1 MLNRRHLRIKALQNI
16 FAWQMTDKRDLES
29 SKKALMKSIDD
40 VYEMYVRMLALLSE
54 ITEYTAIDAIERS
67 NKHFP
72 TADDLNPNQKL
83 LHNKFIGLLQKNPD
97 FQSKVNKYQINWHAD
112 PEFIKTIYNKLKATP
127 EYIAYLA
134 ADDNEGLEESKEIIK
149 FIFRKI
155 ILKNQGVIQD
165 FEDKFINWSVD
176 KEVMQGMVAK
186 TLKNFTSEDPF
197 VNKLTPIS
205 PDWTEDS
212 KFVQDLFVHTLKNNT
227 KYQELIAERT
237 KNWESERIALMDTI
251 LMKMAICEMLNF
263 PSIPVKVTINEYL
276 DLSKDYSTPKSN
288 SFINGILDKILGDL
302 KRTDSIKK
310 IGRGLIE
317 E

>member
-1 MLNRRHLRIKALQNI
+1 
-16 FAWQMTDKRDLES
+16 MTDKRDLPLS
-29 SKKALMKSIDD
+29 RKALMKSIDD
-40 VYEMYVRMLALLSE
+40 VYEMYIRMLALLSE
-54 ITEYTAIDAIERS
+54 ITEYTEIDAIERA

-72 TADDLNPNQKL
+72 TAEDLNPNKKL
-83 LHNKFIGLLQKNPD
+83 LHNNFIVLLQKNPE
-97 FQSKVNKYQINWHAD
+97 FQAAVNKYQVNWNAD
-112 PEFIKTIYNKLKATP
+112 PEFIKTVYNKLKSAP
-127 EYIAYLA
+127 EYTAYLN
-134 ADDNEGLEESKEIIK
+134 DDKEGLEESKEIIK

-155 ILKNQGVIQD
+155 ILKSQNIIQA

-186 TLKNFTSEDPF
+186 TIKNFVNEDPF
-197 VNKLTPIS
+197 KNKLTPIS
-205 PDWTEDS
+205 ADWKEDA
-212 KFVQDLFVHTLKNNT
+212 KFVEDLFVHTLKNDS
-227 KYQELIAERT
+227 KYQEMIADRT

-251 LMKMAICEMLNF
+251 LMKMAICELLNF

-302 KRTDSIKK
+302 KRTNSIHK

>member
-16 FAWQMTDKRDLES
+16 FAWQMTDKRDLAS
-29 SKKALMKSIDD
+29 SKKALMQSIDS
-40 VYEMYVRMLALLSE
+40 VYEMYIWMLSLLVE
-54 ITEYTAIDAIERS
+54 VTEYTSTDATERS
-67 NKHFP
+67 NKHLP
-72 TADDLNPNQKL
+72 TAEDLNPNMKL
-83 LHNKFIGLLQKNPD
+83 LHNKFAVTLKENPAFID
-97 FQSKVNKYQINWHAD
+97 MVNKYQINWLSD
-112 PEFIKTIYNKLKATP
+112 PEFVKGIFNTLKTTP
-127 EYIAYLA
+127 EYLAYLA
-134 ADDNEGLEESKEIIK
+134 DEDNSLEESKTIIK
-149 FIFRKI
+149 YIFRKI
-155 ILKNQGVIQD
+155 ILKSHNIIQA

-186 TLKNFTSEDPF
+186 TLKNFTSEDPRK
-197 VNKLTPIS
+197 NKLTPIS
-205 PDWTEDS
+205 QDWDEDK
-212 KFVQDLFVHTLKNNT
+212 KFVEDLFVYTLKNN
-227 KYQELIAERT
+227 KEYQDLIAERT

-251 LMKMAICEMLNF
+251 LMKMAICELLNF

-302 KRTDSIKK
+302 KRTDSIHK

>member
-1 MLNRRHLRIKALQNI
+1 
-16 FAWQMTDKRDLES
+16 
-29 SKKALMKSIDD
+29 MKSIDD
-40 VYEMYVRMLALLSE
+40 VYEMYIRMLALLSE
-54 ITEYTAIDAIERS
+54 ITEYTAIDAIDRA

-72 TADDLNPNQKL
+72 TEEDLNPNQKL
-83 LHNKFIGLLQKNPD
+83 LHNAFIVTLQKNPE
-97 FQSKVNKYQINWHAD
+97 FQAAVNKYQVNWHAD
-112 PEFIKTIYNKLKATP
+112 PDFIKTIYNKLKSTT
-127 EYIAYLA
+127 EYQTYLTTEG
-134 ADDNEGLEESKEIIK
+134 NEGLEASKEIIK
-149 FIFRKI
+149 YIFRKI
-155 ILKNQGVIQD
+155 ILKNQNIIQA

-186 TLKNFTSEDPF
+186 TIKNFTSEDPF
-197 VNKLTPIS
+197 ANKLTPIS
-205 PDWTEDS
+205 ADWKEDS
-212 KFVQDLFVHTLKNNT
+212 KFVQDLYVQTLKNDD
-227 KYQELIAERT
+227 KYQEMIAERT

-251 LMKMAICEMLNF
+251 LMKMAICELMNF

-302 KRTDSIKK
+302 KRTNSIKK

>member
-16 FAWQMTDKRDLES
+16 YAWQMSDKKDLVS
-29 SKKALMKSIDD
+29 SKKNLMTSIDN
-40 VYEMYVRMLALLSE
+40 VYEMYIRMLALLSE
-54 ITEYTAIDAIERS
+54 ITEYTAVDAIERS

-72 TADDLNPNQKL
+72 TAEDLNPNQKL
-83 LHNKFIGLLQKNPD
+83 LHNKFIVTLQKNPD
-97 FQSKVNKYQINWHAD
+97 FQAAVNKYQVNWNSEPD
-112 PEFIKTIYNKLKATP
+112 FLKTIYNKLKSTP
-127 EYIAYLA
+127 EYAAYLA
-134 ADDNEGLEESKEIIK
+134 DPDESLESSKEIIK

-155 ILKNQGVIQD
+155 ILKSLNIIQA

-186 TLKNFTSEDPF
+186 TIKNFTSEDPF
-197 VNKLTPIS
+197 KNMLTPIS
-205 PDWTEDS
+205 ADWEEDS
-212 KFVQDLFVHTLKNNT
+212 KFVQDLFAYTLRNNEA
-227 KYQELIAERT
+227 YQKMIAERT

-251 LMKMAICEMLNF
+251 LMKMAICELLNF

-302 KRTDSIKK
+302 KRTDSIHK

>member
-1 MLNRRHLRIKALQNI
+1 
-16 FAWQMTDKRDLES
+16 
-29 SKKALMKSIDD
+29 MKSIDD
-40 VYEMYVRMLALLSE
+40 VYEMYIRMLALLSE
-54 ITEYTAIDAIERS
+54 ITEYTEIDAIERA

-72 TADDLNPNQKL
+72 TAEDLNPNKKL
-83 LHNKFIGLLQKNPD
+83 LHNNFIVLLQKNPE
-97 FQSKVNKYQINWHAD
+97 FQAAVNKYQVNWNAD
-112 PEFIKTIYNKLKATP
+112 PEFIKTVYNKLKSAP
-127 EYIAYLA
+127 EYTAYLN
-134 ADDNEGLEESKEIIK
+134 DDKEGLEESKEIIK

-155 ILKNQGVIQD
+155 ILKSQNIIQA

-186 TLKNFTSEDPF
+186 TIKNFVNEDPF
-197 VNKLTPIS
+197 KNKLTPIS
-205 PDWTEDS
+205 ADWKEDA
-212 KFVQDLFVHTLKNNT
+212 KFVEDLFVHTLKNDS
-227 KYQELIAERT
+227 KYQEMIADRT

-251 LMKMAICEMLNF
+251 LMKMAICELLNF

-302 KRTDSIKK
+302 KRTNSIHK

>member
-16 FAWQMTDKRDLES
+16 FAWHMTDKRDLTS
-29 SKKALMKSIDD
+29 AKKALMVSIDN
-40 VYEMYVRMLALLSE
+40 VYEMYIWMLSLLVE
-54 ITEYTAIDAIERS
+54 VTEYTGVDAEERA
-67 NKHFP
+67 NKHLP
-72 TADDLNPNQKL
+72 TAEDLNPNLKL
-83 LHNKFIGLLQKNPD
+83 LHNKFAVVLKANPE
-97 FQSKVNKYQINWHAD
+97 FVSAIHKYKMNWMAD
-112 PEFIKTIYNKLKATP
+112 PEFVRTIFNTLKVTP
-127 EYIAYLA
+127 EYLAYLA
-134 ADDNEGLEESKEIIK
+134 DENNSLEESKTIIK

-155 ILKNQGVIQD
+155 ILKSHSIIQA

-186 TLKNFTSEDPF
+186 TIKNFISEDPAA
-197 VNKLTPIS
+197 NKLTPIS
-205 PDWTEDS
+205 QDWTEDS
-212 KFVQDLFVHTLKNNT
+212 KFVEDLFLYTLKNDKEYHT
-227 KYQELIAERT
+227 YIAERT

-251 LMKMAICEMLNF
+251 LMKMAICELLNF

-288 SFINGILDKILGDL
+288 SFINGILDKIMGDL
-302 KRTDSIKK
+302 KRNNNIKK

>member
-16 FAWQMTDKRDLES
+16 FAWHMTDKKDLIS
-29 SKKALMKSIDD
+29 SKKSLMKSIDD
-40 VYEMYVRMLALLSE
+40 VYEMYIRMLALLSE
-54 ITEYTAIDAIERS
+54 ITEYTAIDAIERA

-72 TADDLNPNQKL
+72 TAEDLNPNQKL
-83 LHNKFIGLLQKNPD
+83 LNNKFIVLLQKNPE
-97 FQSKVNKYQINWHAD
+97 FKSAVNKYQVNWNAD
-112 PEFIKTIYNKLKATP
+112 PEFLKTIYNKLKSSP

-134 ADDNEGLEESKEIIK
+134 NPDDGLEESKEIIK

-155 ILKNQGVIQD
+155 ILKSLNIIQA

-186 TLKNFTSEDPF
+186 TLKNFTSDDPF
-197 VNKLTPIS
+197 KNKLTPIS
-205 PDWTEDS
+205 ADWEEDS
-212 KFVQDLFVHTLKNNT
+212 KFVEDLFVYTLKNNAQ
-227 KYQELIAERT
+227 YQEMIAERT

-288 SFINGILDKILGDL
+288 SFINGILDKILSDL
-302 KRTDSIKK
+302 KRTNSINKV
-310 IGRGLIE
+310 GRGLIE

>member
-1 MLNRRHLRIKALQNI
+1 
-16 FAWQMTDKRDLES
+16 
-29 SKKALMKSIDD
+29 
-40 VYEMYVRMLALLSE
+40 
-54 ITEYTAIDAIERS
+54 
-67 NKHFP
+67 
-72 TADDLNPNQKL
+72 
-83 LHNKFIGLLQKNPD
+83 
-97 FQSKVNKYQINWHAD
+97 
-112 PEFIKTIYNKLKATP
+112 
-127 EYIAYLA
+127 
-134 ADDNEGLEESKEIIK
+134 LEESKEIIK

-155 ILKNQGVIQD
+155 ILKSQNIIQA

-186 TLKNFTSEDPF
+186 TIKNFTSEDPF
-197 VNKLTPIS
+197 KNKLTPIS
-205 PDWTEDS
+205 ADWKEDS
-212 KFVQDLFVHTLKNNT
+212 KFVEDLFTYTLRNNNQ
-227 KYQELIAERT
+227 YQELIAERT

-251 LMKMAICEMLNF
+251 LMKMAICELLNF

-302 KRTDSIKK
+302 KRTNTINK

>member
-16 FAWQMTDKRDLES
+16 FAWQMTDKKDLLS
-29 SKKALMKSIDD
+29 SKKALMTSIDN
-40 VYEMYVRMLALLSE
+40 VYEMYIRMLALISE
-54 ITEYTAIDAIERS
+54 ITEYTAVDSIERA

-72 TADDLNPNQKL
+72 TAEDLNPNQKL
-83 LHNKFIGLLQKNPD
+83 LHNKFIVLLQKNPEY
-97 FQSKVNKYQINWHAD
+97 QSAVNKYQVNWNSE
-112 PEFIKTIYNKLKATP
+112 PGFLKTVYNKLKAAP
-127 EYIAYLA
+127 EYIAYL
-134 ADDNEGLEESKEIIK
+134 DDKDDSLEGSKEIIK

-155 ILKNQGVIQD
+155 ILKNQNIIQA

-186 TLKNFTSEDPF
+186 TIKNFISEDPF
-197 VNKLTPIS
+197 KNKLTPIS
-205 PDWTEDS
+205 ADWKEDS
-212 KFVQDLFVHTLKNNT
+212 KFVEDLFVYTLKNNNE
-227 KYQELIAERT
+227 YQALIAERT

-251 LMKMAICEMLNF
+251 LMKMAICELMNF

-302 KRTDSIKK
+302 KRSNSIKK

>member
-16 FAWQMTDKRDLES
+16 FAWHMTDKKDLIS
-29 SKKALMKSIDD
+29 SKKSLMKSIDD
-40 VYEMYVRMLALLSE
+40 VYEMYIRMLALLSE
-54 ITEYTAIDAIERS
+54 ITEYTAIDAIERA

-72 TADDLNPNQKL
+72 TAEDLNPNQKL
-83 LHNKFIGLLQKNPD
+83 LHNKFIVLLQKNPE
-97 FQSKVNKYQINWHAD
+97 FKASVNKYQVNWNAD
-112 PEFIKTIYNKLKATP
+112 PEFLKTIYNKLKASP
-127 EYIAYLA
+127 EYIAYLN
-134 ADDNEGLEESKEIIK
+134 DENDGLEESKEIIK

-155 ILKNQGVIQD
+155 ILKSLNIIQS

-197 VNKLTPIS
+197 KNKLTPIS
-205 PDWTEDS
+205 ADWEEDS
-212 KFVQDLFVHTLKNNT
+212 KFVEDLFVYTLKNNVQ
-227 KYQELIAERT
+227 YQEMIAERT

-288 SFINGILDKILGDL
+288 SFINGILDKILSDL
-302 KRTDSIKK
+302 KRTNSINKV
-310 IGRGLIE
+310 GRGLIE

>member
-1 MLNRRHLRIKALQNI
+1 
-16 FAWQMTDKRDLES
+16 
-29 SKKALMKSIDD
+29 
-40 VYEMYVRMLALLSE
+40 MLALLSE
-54 ITEYTAIDAIERS
+54 ITEYTAVDAIERS

-72 TADDLNPNQKL
+72 TPEDLNPNQKL
-83 LHNKFIGLLQKNPD
+83 LHNKFIVTLQKNPE
-97 FQSKVNKYQINWHAD
+97 FQAAVNKYQVNWNSEPD
-112 PEFIKTIYNKLKATP
+112 FLKTIYNKLKSTP
-127 EYIAYLA
+127 EYAAYLA
-134 ADDNEGLEESKEIIK
+134 DPDESLESSKEIIK

-155 ILKNQGVIQD
+155 ILKSLNIIQA

-186 TLKNFTSEDPF
+186 TIKNFTSEDPF
-197 VNKLTPIS
+197 KNKLTPIS
-205 PDWTEDS
+205 ADWEEDS
-212 KFVQDLFVHTLKNNT
+212 KFVQDLFAYTLRNNEA
-227 KYQELIAERT
+227 YQKMIAERT

-251 LMKMAICEMLNF
+251 LMKMAICELLNF

-302 KRTDSIKK
+302 KRTDSIHKM
-310 IGRGLIE
+310 GRGLIE

>member
-1 MLNRRHLRIKALQNI
+1 
-16 FAWQMTDKRDLES
+16 
-29 SKKALMKSIDD
+29 MKSIDD
-40 VYEMYVRMLALLSE
+40 VYEMYVRMLALISE
-54 ITEYTAIDAIERS
+54 ITEYTAVDAIERS

-72 TADDLNPNQKL
+72 TEEDLNPNQKL
-83 LHNKFIGLLQKNPD
+83 LHNKFIVLLQKNPE
-97 FQSKVNKYQINWHAD
+97 FQAAVNKYQINWNAEPD
-112 PEFIKTIYNKLKATP
+112 FIKTIYNKLKGTP
-127 EYIAYLA
+127 EYAAYLA
-134 ADDNEGLEESKEIIK
+134 GDNEGLEESKEIIK

-155 ILKNQGVIQD
+155 ILKSQNIIQA
-165 FEDKFINWSVD
+165 FEDRFINWSVD

-197 VNKLTPIS
+197 ENKLTPIS
-205 PDWTEDS
+205 LDWPEDS
-212 KFVQDLFVHTLKNNT
+212 KFVQDLFTYTLKNYD

-251 LMKMAICEMLNF
+251 LMKMAICELLNF

-302 KRTDSIKK
+302 KRSNSIKK
-310 IGRGLIE
+310 IGRGLIDE
-317 E
+317 